1 MKARFEGMQSERGIS
16 SLAECT
22 ENIAGFLEVL
32 QLNWNTDDLRLADSL
47 LTTLENYFRLFHSF
61 LTGPT
66 SAEQLQDVAGEIE
79 VQEAHGLVSQMRTF
93 FDHFEERVLLLK
105 DQQPVLEEYSQ
116 PRFGRPPYLIPASQI
131 EEMMELGYS
140 YESMARIFNVSS
152 RTLRRYRQQYNLP
165 RGRLFS
171 ELTDDQLD
179 HLISEILQVHMF

>member
-32 QLNWNTDDLRLADSL
+32 QLNWN
-47 LTTLENYFRLFHSF
+47 N
-61 LTGPT
+61 
-66 SAEQLQDVAGEIE
+66 
-79 VQEAHGLVSQMRTF
+79 
-93 FDHFEERVLLLK
+93 
-105 DQQPVLEEYSQ
+105 
-116 PRFGRPPYLIPASQI
+116 
-131 EEMMELGYS
+131 
-140 YESMARIFNVSS
+140 FNVSS

>member
-1 MKARFEGMQSERGIS
+1 M
-16 SLAECT
+16 
-22 ENIAGFLEVL
+22 
-32 QLNWNTDDLRLADSL
+32 
-47 LTTLENYFRLFHSF
+47 
-61 LTGPT
+61 
-66 SAEQLQDVAGEIE
+66 QDVAGEIE

-93 FDHFEERVLLLK
+93 FDHFEERVLLLR

-179 HLISEILQVHMF
+179 HLISEILQVTPDIENVDKQVGVAAFVNEPTPHFNADWQMRLPTILQTQKHNNQLRARSL